1 MHLTPLILA
10 ALLAGLAVHRR
21 RRLPAVA
28 LIAAAA
34 AVAGLLAWGAGLV
47 APPDLQSIIRGVIGT
62 LGPYTYVLVGGLAFL
77 ETGAGVGLIAPG
89 ETAVIFGG
97 VSAGQGEVDLVA
109 LIALVWA
116 CALAGDIVSYV
127 LGRRLGRGL
136 LVRHGP
142 ALGLTAAR
150 LARVE
155 GLFADHGGKTILIGR
170 FIGLVRSVSPFVAG
184 ASHMPAR
191 RFIPLTTIAS
201 GAWAATFCILGF
213 LFWHSLDELLVI
225 TEKGSLALFGVLAV
239 AAVLVAWRDRR
250 RAAVSPPSGDA
261 PA

>member
-10 ALLAGLAVHRR
+10 ALVAALAVHRR
-21 RRLPAVA
+21 RRLPAVV

-34 AVAGLLAWGAGLV
+34 AVAVLLAWGAGLV
-47 APPDLQSIIRGVIGT
+47 APPDLQGIIRDVIGT
-62 LGPYTYVLVGGLAFL
+62 LGPYTYVLVGALAFL
-77 ETGAGVGLIAPG
+77 ETGAGIGLIAPG

-116 CALAGDIVSYV
+116 CALAGDLLSYV
-127 LGRRLGRGL
+127 LGRRLGPKL

-142 ALGLTAAR
+142 ALGLTAER

-155 GLFADHGGKTILIGR
+155 GLFATHGGKTILIGR
-170 FIGLVRSVSPFVAG
+170 FIGLVRAVSPFVAG

-201 GAWAATFCILGF
+201 GAWAATFCTLGF

-225 TEKGSLALFGVLAV
+225 TEKGSLALVGLLAL
-239 AAVLVAWRDRR
+239 AAGLVAWRDRR
-250 RAAVSPPSGDA
+250 RADVSPTSGDA
-261 PA
+261 TA